1 MARRGL
7 LLAALL
13 CLAVQTGS
21 AQRVNVTILV
31 QGTINVLLVH
41 EQQPHKTD
49 SAGQPASSYSSSA
62 RPEVE
67 YTLSDRSPDGEMT
80 PPIRV
85 EFDGVSAASLTTGD
99 IVEAPVSLVL
109 TARQASRLSLSTDN
123 SSTGRRLLSEEHE
136 AARRMILEFH
146 NTRRSVQEVQNLF
159 SVLGKV
165 GAIAGKTLRAAA
177 LPTILE
183 RTEAQDLFIVNGQP
197 QNIRSLTFVYKSTKC
212 NIFPNL
218 NASVIRQWWY
228 DNGDKAPVV
237 ATMQRQYQTCSYN
250 QLTFLPE
257 NNMVFDVD
265 VPCSGYL
272 ADGKPYNLRSAR
284 TSDTDAERFAL
295 LQLGKEYLQSTHPE
309 IFKRWSSFHRKI
321 MIFPFNWRT
330 GSGVAWRGLA
340 WSSLGCAV
348 NTDCSTW
355 LNEDLSA
362 TEPDMQV
369 AFQELG
375 HNIGLMHSG
384 RWVRSGYDQY
394 GDMIDPMGGGLA
406 DEYRK
411 GILCTNAPQAYK
423 AGWASPVPNGNFR
436 ADSLRVGV
444 PVQYSLPAMAL
455 DKQNMLR
462 IVIQPK
468 ANPSD
473 IEAPEQAL
481 FVSYRVRQET
491 PGGYDSGL
499 RYQLN
504 SLVWVHL
511 YNETAN
517 EIPANHRSGDSWLL
531 DGLTEENGYNY
542 YLGGKNLRSYYQ
554 PVPSLGAG
562 GVTISVIR
570 RTPRA
575 ATVTVCRYSRMM
587 SEAGDPNSCFDGVDN
602 DCDGL
607 ADSADPDC
615 AGAVVQPIASPPPSR
630 SSPPPPSPQ
639 QRPPL
644 LSLPPPPRRSPSP
657 PPLRPPPSRP
667 PPTPTPPAPPP
678 GPRRPARVT
687 P

>member
-1 MARRGL
+1 
-7 LLAALL
+7 
-13 CLAVQTGS
+13 
-21 AQRVNVTILV
+21 
-31 QGTINVLLVH
+31 
-41 EQQPHKTD
+41 
-49 SAGQPASSYSSSA
+49 
-62 RPEVE
+62 
-67 YTLSDRSPDGEMT
+67 MT

-295 LQLGKEYLQSTHPE
+295 LQLGKEYLQ
-309 IFKRWSSFHRKI
+309 
-321 MIFPFNWRT
+321 
-330 GSGVAWRGLA
+330 
-340 WSSLGCAV
+340 
-348 NTDCSTW
+348 
-355 LNEDLSA
+355 
-362 TEPDMQV
+362 
-369 AFQELG
+369 
-375 HNIGLMHSG
+375 
-384 RWVRSGYDQY
+384 
-394 GDMIDPMGGGLA
+394 
-406 DEYRK
+406 
-411 GILCTNAPQAYK
+411 AYK

-481 FVSYRVRQET
+481 FVSYRPPPARQ
-491 PGGYDSGL
+491 GHA
-499 RYQLN
+499 LN
-504 SLVWVHL
+504 SH
-511 YNETAN
+511 
-517 EIPANHRSGDSWLL
+517 
-531 DGLTEENGYNY
+531 
-542 YLGGKNLRSYYQ
+542 
-554 PVPSLGAG
+554 
-562 GVTISVIR
+562 
-570 RTPRA
+570 
-575 ATVTVCRYSRMM
+575 
-587 SEAGDPNSCFDGVDN
+587 
-602 DCDGL
+602 
-607 ADSADPDC
+607 
-615 AGAVVQPIASPPPSR
+615 
-630 SSPPPPSPQ
+630 
-639 QRPPL
+639 
-644 LSLPPPPRRSPSP
+644 
-657 PPLRPPPSRP
+657 
-667 PPTPTPPAPPP
+667 
-678 GPRRPARVT
+678 
-687 P
+687 